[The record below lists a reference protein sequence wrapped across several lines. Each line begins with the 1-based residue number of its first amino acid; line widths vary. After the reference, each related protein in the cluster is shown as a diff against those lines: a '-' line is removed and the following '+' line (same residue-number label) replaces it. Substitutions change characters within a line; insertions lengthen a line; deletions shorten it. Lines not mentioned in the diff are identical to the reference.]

1 MWSVVIE
8 DTSCLVISEIAS
20 IIESGFP
27 SEFGESPCLL
37 ESSADI
43 SSGFCLFVMLTV
55 FEKVAEKRFSCFS
68 LIV

>member
-1 MWSVVIE
+1 MVIE
-8 DTSCLVISEIAS
+8 DTSCLVIMEIAS

-27 SEFGESPCLL
+27 SELGESPCLL
-37 ESSADI
+37 ESSDDI

-55 FEKVAEKRFSCFS
+55 FEKVAEKSFSCFS

>member
-1 MWSVVIE
+1 MIIE
-8 DTSCLVISEIAS
+8 DTSCLVISEIPS

-43 SSGFCLFVMLTV
+43 SSGLCLFVMLTV
-55 FEKVAEKRFSCFS
+55 FGKVAEKSLSCFS